1 MKRTP
6 YTYAICRL
14 DSKLWNQINKEL
26 RERGYKHIRA
36 IIPVVKVPLRSKAG
50 HNDTKD
56 VPLLFN
62 YGFIRMSTKRAFDR
76 QFLRKLRNAIP
87 GITGWVHNTV
97 TMHPRKLRRRIDNAE
112 DWDDFSQ
119 VATVSREQIK
129 FYRRMAR
136 KNTLYSK
143 DAVLNLHRGDYIVLH
158 GYPFEGMGAE
168 VYDINLSTKYI
179 SLGIQMGRGQLEI
192 QLPLDKVLYSIYQDF
207 DEETFINSSEK
218 KNIEAYGDVSGESM
232 GLLDGEGTE

>member
-1 MKRTP
+1 
-6 YTYAICRL
+6 
-14 DSKLWNQINKEL
+14 
-26 RERGYKHIRA
+26 
-36 IIPVVKVPLRSKAG
+36 
-50 HNDTKD
+50 
-56 VPLLFN
+56 
-62 YGFIRMSTKRAFDR
+62 
-76 QFLRKLRNAIP
+76 
-87 GITGWVHNTV
+87 
-97 TMHPRKLRRRIDNAE
+97 
-112 DWDDFSQ
+112 
-119 VATVSREQIK
+119 
-129 FYRRMAR
+129 MAR

-168 VYDINLSTKYI
+168 VYDVNLNTKYI